1 MSSLGQALRGYQT
14 ALDGFDEAICDLLG
28 VNRTDLRCLDLLS
41 LDQPMSAGELARASG
56 LTSGAV
62 TFVVDRLERGGF
74 VVRRR
79 DPNDRRRVLVE
90 CVPEASERIFA
101 LHRPLVMDFR
111 AAVELFQPLE
121 LAAIERFLNLG
132 QEAYARHAR
141 ELRARAGGNGKEGR
155 PT

>member
-1 MSSLGQALRGYQT
+1 MSSLGQSLRGYQT
-14 ALDGFDEAICDLLG
+14 ALDEFDEAICELLG

-56 LTSGAV
+56 LTSGAI
-62 TFVVDRLERGGF
+62 TFVLDRLERGGF

-79 DPNDRRRVLVE
+79 DPDDRRRVLIE
-90 CVPEASERIFA
+90 FVPEASERVFA

-111 AAVELFQPLE
+111 AAVDLFQPLE

-141 ELRARAGGNGKEGR
+141 ELRTRASGKAAAG
-155 PT
+155 PS